1 MSVGEGDLSSSSPT
15 ILHCLSLT
23 LVCYHKLYVGLSPSP
38 LLVGGTSQPLSMSRL
53 ESIDSLLLPP
63 PAFYLGCGP
72 AAYIFTET
80 WDEEESWL

>member
-1 MSVGEGDLSSSSPT
+1 MWDSA
-15 ILHCLSLT
+15 
-23 LVCYHKLYVGLSPSP
+23 P

-53 ESIDSLLLPP
+53 ESIDSLLLPS

-72 AAYIFTET
+72 APYIFTET